1 MNFSNISAAQ
11 LAELKEKE
19 NHVVLDVRSPQELGE
34 GNIPG
39 HIMIN
44 IFDPEFRVKI
54 SKLNRDMTYLVY
66 CRSGGRSGQACAVM
80 NQLGF
85 LSVYNLAGGIGAWNA
100 LMPVK

>member
-11 LAELKEKE
+11 FAELKEKE
-19 NHVVLDVRSPQELGE
+19 NHVVLDVRSPQELAE
-34 GNIPG
+34 SNIPG

>member
-11 LAELKEKE
+11 FAELKEKE
-19 NHVVLDVRSPQELGE
+19 NHVVIDVRSPQELSE
-34 GNIPG
+34 GSIPG
-39 HIMIN
+39 HMMIN

-54 SKLNRDMTYLVY
+54 SKLDRDMTYLVY
-66 CRSGGRSGQACAVM
+66 CRSGGRSGQACAIM

-100 LMPVK
+100 LESVK

>member
-11 LAELKEKE
+11 FAELKEKE
-19 NHVVLDVRSPQELGE
+19 NHVVIDVRSPQELAE
-34 GNIPG
+34 GSIPG
-39 HIMIN
+39 HMMIN

-54 SKLNRDMTYLVY
+54 SKLDRDMTYLVY
-66 CRSGGRSGQACAVM
+66 CRSGGRSGQACAIM